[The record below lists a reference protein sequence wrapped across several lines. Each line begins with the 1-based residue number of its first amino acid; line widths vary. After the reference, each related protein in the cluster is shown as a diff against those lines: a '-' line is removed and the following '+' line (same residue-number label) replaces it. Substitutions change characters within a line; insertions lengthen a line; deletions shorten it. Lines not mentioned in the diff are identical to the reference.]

1 LYKTCNMG
9 KIYLFSAIIFILF
22 SFSKQVRYVWKTL
35 NLFALGL
42 IYGRKHV
49 IKFLL
54 ISFFVYGNFAIAQIS
69 TVPFT
74 TVGNSTWICPVG
86 VTSITVQCR
95 GGGGGGGG
103 VNATVGAASGG
114 GSGGS
119 YSSSTVT
126 VVPGTT
132 YSITVGAGG
141 TAGAN
146 TGGNGGAGGSS
157 SFSLTSVVA
166 VGGSG
171 GTGASTAIGAA
182 GGVGTTTGNT
192 AGINFA
198 GGDGAAGTVS
208 SIGGGGG
215 GGAGDANSGGNA
227 SGSTAGTGGVAGGG
241 NGATGVSNVAGG
253 TGSAIG
259 GGGSGTRSTGTARAG
274 GVGGRGQ
281 VNIIYT
287 NPPVIVENFPNQ
299 TFCTTTYPTA
309 YNTVNFSLIETAATN
324 FDASQASQTIVLTL
338 PAGFLFNLAAGP
350 TVTRNTAAPG
360 QDVTINGFSWTTTAI
375 TVTVTTAA
383 TQNNIDEINF
393 NNFQIQATAASSGD
407 LVRTGGTFKV
417 NGSAAIPTST
427 QSFGHLATSAPSVYN
442 SSAVSQYTTS
452 NVIRGC
458 SFTANPILEI
468 RVNITGGNCTPADA
482 ITQFVFSTIGDAGST
497 NAATDISKAEIY
509 YADTTQGFSNAN
521 FFGSVNNPNGTFTI
535 TGSQPLNLGS
545 KTYYFYLTYIVPGT
559 ATIGNVLDA
568 SMSSFVFN
576 GSTISN
582 MSTPN
587 PAGGRSIVSGTCLN
601 AGDAAPPVTN
611 TQTITA
617 GSLII
622 PMDNTHQALV
632 APFNLKA
639 YGLIHQLLL
648 NDVPVKWV
656 IKSGK
661 AKDAPDFIANAGQIY
676 PTVVAAASQT
686 FIASEF
692 VVDSFWVNHS
702 FYPGG
707 QTAAQVMT
715 AFAVPNSVAVYSLTA
730 DVAVDV
736 RYTLN
741 HRPKIAV
748 FSNGGNQA
756 IQTTMLTAAGITSNV
771 FVQNAGDFTGLASCY
786 TFCSES
792 HWDFSK
798 NPDIRPVQ
806 RVMDFV
812 REGGNFLAQCAGI
825 DLYENHQ
832 PGGSHFQTTNGV
844 SFANTT
850 QTNTDYNADMAFCQY
865 QGAVTSQGG
874 TIASFWLPAGSVY
887 KPEMFYGVS
896 TPAVTNTV
904 VASAAHLADPDS
916 VGSNVFYL
924 GGHAY
929 AAGTIGNDN
938 GIRMYLNA
946 TLVPA
951 HRPTAFPIVMS
962 SPTIC
967 AGQTVTIGPV
977 PTVGAN
983 YVWSP
988 ATGLSSAT
996 VCNPIASPTTTSVY
1010 ALTGFNGGCI
1020 MGPST
1025 MTVNVNPTPATPTVS
1040 SNSPLCTG
1048 TTLSL
1053 TATASGTPT
1062 FNWSG
1067 PNSYTSTTQNPTIAN
1082 VTSSISGS
1090 YSVTA
1095 TSNSCTSLPGVVS
1108 VSVSAPPTTPTAG
1121 SNSPVCQGQTIN
1133 LTASAVAGA
1142 TYLWSGPNSY
1152 TSTSQNPSLTGI
1164 LAAAGVYSVTAT
1176 VAGCNSSIGT
1186 VTVIVNP
1193 TSTMTSASSATICGG
1208 VTVNIPL
1215 TSSVGGSTYTW
1226 LATDNVNTTGESTT
1240 SQTTNT
1246 LSNTIVNNTASIQ
1259 TIIYT
1264 VTPTAA
1270 GCAGTS
1276 QTVTVTVNPVPVM
1289 TNTNSATICS
1299 AGTVNIPLTDNVG
1312 STYTWIAADN
1322 LNTTGE
1328 STTLQTTNTLNN
1340 TIINNIVSAQ
1350 NVIYSV
1356 TPTSISGGC
1365 LGTSQS
1371 ITVTVNSTPSATASP
1386 SSQSICSNN
1395 VTAITLTSNVAGSTF
1410 AWTVSQT
1417 GVSGASAS
1425 TGSLIAQ
1432 TLTTTSTSTG
1442 SASYTITPT
1451 AGSCAGVPV
1460 VVNVTVTPIPS
1471 VTATP
1476 SSQIIC
1482 SNNATAITLTSNI
1495 AGSTFAWTVNQTGI
1509 SGASASTGSVIA
1521 QTLSTT
1527 GTTLG
1532 TAVYTIT
1539 PSANS
1544 CNGAPIVVTVS
1555 VNPTPTITA
1564 TPGTQTLCSG
1574 NASSISL
1581 TSNVAGT
1588 TFSWTVTQTN
1598 VTGASAAS
1606 GASIAQT
1613 LSTTTTTSSGTAVY
1627 TITSSANSC
1636 GGSTQTV
1643 TVTVNPTPVMTST
1656 NAGVI
1661 CSAGTITIPLTSN
1674 VASGYTWIAA
1684 DNVNTTGEST
1694 TLQSTNSIN
1703 NTITNNTTSA
1713 QIVVYTVTP
1722 TSTAGSCVGAAQVV
1736 SVTVNP
1742 TPTMTST
1749 NTAVVCS
1756 GSAFSINLTS
1766 NVASTYTWIATN
1778 NVNTVGESL
1787 TTQTATTLAN
1797 TITNSTTSSQIVT
1810 YTVTPTTS
1818 AGNCAGVSQVIN
1830 VTVNPTPVMT
1840 STNAGAICSL
1850 GTITIPLTS
1859 NVASGY
1865 TWIAADNVN
1874 TTGESTTLQSTN
1886 SINNT
1891 ITNNTTSAQIVV
1903 YTVTPTS
1910 TAGSCV
1916 GAAQVVSVT
1925 VNAIP
1930 TLTSATTATIC
1941 SGGTVVLP
1949 LSSNVSANYSWI
1961 ATDNLN
1967 TTGESLTAQ
1976 STATINN
1983 TIISSVGT
1991 TENVLYNVTPTSV
2004 AGSCLGATKTVT
2016 VTISPTPAVTL
2027 TPSSQVICSGSTA
2040 SISLSSNVGGTTY
2053 SWTVSQ
2059 SNTSGA
2065 SAGTG
2070 TIISQALTATGL
2082 SAGIATY
2089 TVTPGIGTCSG
2100 SSSVGTITVNPI
2112 ATVTATPGS
2121 QVLCSGNTTAINL
2134 SSNISG
2140 TTYSWTVS
2148 QTNVSGAS
2156 ASTGSVI
2163 AQNLTTTTFSQGTV
2177 TYTISSTNNGCS
2189 GIPVIVTVSVNPIP
2203 TLSITPSSQAFCTGS
2218 TTSLTLSS
2226 NVAGT
2231 TYSWTVS
2238 QTNAS
2243 GGSASSG
2250 TLIAQTITATSA
2262 SVGTVVYSVTPTA
2275 ASCFGTPI
2283 VATVSVSPI
2292 PATPTPTNNGPICV
2306 NGSLNLSVGSIAGA
2320 SYNWSG
2326 PNGFTSAAQN
2336 PTIASIPFA
2345 GAGVYTVNVTVNGCT
2360 GPNKTTTVV
2369 VNPPPPTTLTAS
2381 SNSPLCSS
2389 QTLSLTVAP
2398 VAAATYSWAGPNSFS
2413 STLQNPTITNASTL
2427 ATGVY
2432 SITATVSGCG
2442 SSGTE
2447 TLSVIVNQTPVA
2459 PIVTNN
2465 GPLCVGATLSL
2476 TASGAATTYS
2486 WTGPS
2491 GFTNNNQNPSITN
2504 IALVQAGV
2512 YSVSATTNGCTSAF
2526 GTTTVVVNPIPATPT
2541 ISTNAPVCVGQTV
2554 NLTTGVVAGATYNWS
2569 GPNTYTSSIQN
2580 PTITNA
2586 STVQSGT
2593 YSLSVIV
2600 SGCTS
2605 ATGTVGVAVNTAASS
2620 PTVSSNS
2627 PVCSGDTLF
2636 LSAVSSGG
2644 SIYSW
2649 SGPNGFTSTSQNP
2662 FIVNTTTLVSGTYTV
2677 IANNGCA
2684 STPAMVTAT
2693 VNQTPATP
2701 TITSNS
2707 PVCSGNTLN
2716 LSATLLAGG
2725 NYNWSGPNGFTATTQ
2740 NTSVSNMTPAEQGTY
2755 SVTVTKN
2762 GCTSLVA
2769 INNVTVT
2776 IPPIANAGLN
2786 TTVCANNA
2794 TVALTGT
2801 VSGGSSTGIWTST
2814 GSGTFTPNASLLN
2827 TSYIPSNADT
2837 TAGSVVLTLTSTNN
2851 GGCSAST
2858 SSITITITKA
2868 PVALAG
2874 SNATVCAN
2882 NANVNLNGIVYG
2894 GSSTG
2899 IWTTSGT
2906 GTFNP
2911 NATTLNATYVPSV
2924 ADITSGSITFTLT
2937 TTGNGQCFAASSQM
2951 TTTIT
2956 TAPIVNA
2963 GPNQITCKA
2972 TPNASLNGT
2981 VTVSNS
2987 GTWTTLGSGTFNPNA
3002 TVLNPTYIPSSAD
3015 TTAGSV
3021 LLVLT
3026 SSNNGSCLPV
3036 TDTVKISFSNIPT
3049 VNAGVS
3055 QTVCA
3060 NNVMV
3065 SLNGSVTG
3073 GGTSGIWSSSGTG
3086 TFVPNATALNA
3097 SYIPSGA
3104 DTTARGVVLTLS
3116 STNGCVVVSSS
3127 VAISISPAPYALAG
3141 LNISVCANN
3150 ATANF
3155 NGVIGGATT
3164 TGIWSSSGSG
3174 TFSPTNTSLSG
3185 SYTASAADI
3194 TAGSVFLILTSTNNG
3209 TCNSAI
3215 DTLLLAITPPPSVL
3229 TGTNTSFCANSSLA
3243 LNGVVV
3249 GGNGTG
3255 SWSSSGTGS
3264 FAPSVNTLTATYIPS
3279 SADTTAHQVV
3289 LTLTSTNNGGCLAA
3303 TNSLTVTITPAP
3315 IISAGVSQTICS
3327 NNGVVLLNGYVS
3339 IATGVQWTTLGN
3351 GSFTAPN
3358 SAVTSYSIG
3367 INDISSGHVTIFATT
3382 TGNGGCNA
3390 VSDTMRVQIQAA
3402 PIVNAGVDQFICK
3415 GIMTANLN
3423 GLISGVTTTGTWTT
3437 LGSGNFV
3444 SPTNL
3449 LTSYNL
3455 SNADTATGSVKLVL
3469 TSTNNGSCNSV
3480 SDTMLIKITPKGIAK
3495 LGNDTAVCA
3504 NSNTITLSG
3513 SIFGGTG
3520 AGQWSTSGS
3529 GIFSPSNTSLIAT
3542 YAPSV
3547 ADINA
3552 GSVKIKLT
3560 PINTCLPTTDS
3571 LILTITPSPTVS
3583 AGLDVIICKGL
3594 SPINLSG
3601 SINTVPTGAIWSTN
3615 GVGVFSPASS
3625 TLITAYTPSVT
3636 DKDTIRF
3643 ILTTTGNGLCNA
3655 VSDTMFVFRNIQAI
3669 ANFTYA
3675 NPCSGQSI
3683 LFTDSSPVGS
3693 GTITSWAWNYGNGN
3707 VSTIQNPMYSYTST
3721 GTYSVTLH
3729 INTTQGCSDSI
3740 TKVINIHPSPVPN
3753 FSYTA
3758 GCLKDSVKFINN
3770 SSISSGT
3777 MNVWNWNYGDG
3788 TMGGI
3793 KNPAHL
3799 FDSLK
3804 VYNVS
3809 LTVTSDSGCV
3819 STITHTI
3826 TINPTPI
3833 AKFNIQSHCGS
3844 LLINL
3849 KDTSSV
3855 SSGSITNWNWTFG
3868 DGHVAT
3874 TQNSSNTYSAIG
3886 VYTVTLQV
3894 QTNNGCKDTASVVVN
3909 LSSSILA
3916 DYTPHGGAYH
3926 INEEIAFTNQSTGA
3940 TSYVW
3945 SFGDGSSTTTATNP
3959 IHGFGSSGSYSVI
3972 LMASNSLGCV
3982 DTVAYVFDVKTS
3994 GYTVPEGFTPNGD
4007 GINDGFFV
4015 LGGPFSGYE
4024 LRVFNEWGNQ
4034 IFISNSQTD
4043 KWDGTYKGSIQPAGT
4058 YVYIFNGKIVDGD
4071 DVKLKGE
4078 VNLIR

>member
-1 LYKTCNMG
+1 
-9 KIYLFSAIIFILF
+9 
-22 SFSKQVRYVWKTL
+22 
-35 NLFALGL
+35 
-42 IYGRKHV
+42 
-49 IKFLL
+49 
-54 ISFFVYGNFAIAQIS
+54 
-69 TVPFT
+69 
-74 TVGNSTWICPVG
+74 
-86 VTSITVQCR
+86 
-95 GGGGGGGG
+95 
-103 VNATVGAASGG
+103 
-114 GSGGS
+114 
-119 YSSSTVT
+119 
-126 VVPGTT
+126 
-132 YSITVGAGG
+132 
-141 TAGAN
+141 
-146 TGGNGGAGGSS
+146 
-157 SFSLTSVVA
+157 
-166 VGGSG
+166 
-171 GTGASTAIGAA
+171 
-182 GGVGTTTGNT
+182 
-192 AGINFA
+192 
-198 GGDGAAGTVS
+198 
-208 SIGGGGG
+208 
-215 GGAGDANSGGNA
+215 
-227 SGSTAGTGGVAGGG
+227 
-241 NGATGVSNVAGG
+241 
-253 TGSAIG
+253 
-259 GGGSGTRSTGTARAG
+259 
-274 GVGGRGQ
+274 
-281 VNIIYT
+281 
-287 NPPVIVENFPNQ
+287 
-299 TFCTTTYPTA
+299 
-309 YNTVNFSLIETAATN
+309 
-324 FDASQASQTIVLTL
+324 
-338 PAGFLFNLAAGP
+338 
-350 TVTRNTAAPG
+350 
-360 QDVTINGFSWTTTAI
+360 
-375 TVTVTTAA
+375 
-383 TQNNIDEINF
+383 
-393 NNFQIQATAASSGD
+393 
-407 LVRTGGTFKV
+407 
-417 NGSAAIPTST
+417 
-427 QSFGHLATSAPSVYN
+427 
-442 SSAVSQYTTS
+442 
-452 NVIRGC
+452 
-458 SFTANPILEI
+458 
-468 RVNITGGNCTPADA
+468 
-482 ITQFVFSTIGDAGST
+482 
-497 NAATDISKAEIY
+497 
-509 YADTTQGFSNAN
+509 
-521 FFGSVNNPNGTFTI
+521 
-535 TGSQPLNLGS
+535 
-545 KTYYFYLTYIVPGT
+545 
-559 ATIGNVLDA
+559 
-568 SMSSFVFN
+568 
-576 GSTISN
+576 
-582 MSTPN
+582 
-587 PAGGRSIVSGTCLN
+587 
-601 AGDAAPPVTN
+601 
-611 TQTITA
+611 
-617 GSLII
+617 
-622 PMDNTHQALV
+622 
-632 APFNLKA
+632 
-639 YGLIHQLLL
+639 
-648 NDVPVKWV
+648 
-656 IKSGK
+656 
-661 AKDAPDFIANAGQIY
+661 
-676 PTVVAAASQT
+676 
-686 FIASEF
+686 
-692 VVDSFWVNHS
+692 
-702 FYPGG
+702 
-707 QTAAQVMT
+707 
-715 AFAVPNSVAVYSLTA
+715 
-730 DVAVDV
+730 
-736 RYTLN
+736 
-741 HRPKIAV
+741 
-748 FSNGGNQA
+748 
-756 IQTTMLTAAGITSNV
+756 
-771 FVQNAGDFTGLASCY
+771 
-786 TFCSES
+786 
-792 HWDFSK
+792 
-798 NPDIRPVQ
+798 
-806 RVMDFV
+806 
-812 REGGNFLAQCAGI
+812 
-825 DLYENHQ
+825 
-832 PGGSHFQTTNGV
+832 
-844 SFANTT
+844 
-850 QTNTDYNADMAFCQY
+850 
-865 QGAVTSQGG
+865 
-874 TIASFWLPAGSVY
+874 
-887 KPEMFYGVS
+887 
-896 TPAVTNTV
+896 
-904 VASAAHLADPDS
+904 
-916 VGSNVFYL
+916 
-924 GGHAY
+924 
-929 AAGTIGNDN
+929 
-938 GIRMYLNA
+938 
-946 TLVPA
+946 
-951 HRPTAFPIVMS
+951 
-962 SPTIC
+962 
-967 AGQTVTIGPV
+967 
-977 PTVGAN
+977 
-983 YVWSP
+983 
-988 ATGLSSAT
+988 
-996 VCNPIASPTTTSVY
+996 
-1010 ALTGFNGGCI
+1010 
-1020 MGPST
+1020 
-1025 MTVNVNPTPATPTVS
+1025 
-1040 SNSPLCTG
+1040 
-1048 TTLSL
+1048 
-1053 TATASGTPT
+1053 
-1062 FNWSG
+1062 
-1067 PNSYTSTTQNPTIAN
+1067 
-1082 VTSSISGS
+1082 
-1090 YSVTA
+1090 
-1095 TSNSCTSLPGVVS
+1095 
-1108 VSVSAPPTTPTAG
+1108 
-1121 SNSPVCQGQTIN
+1121 
-1133 LTASAVAGA
+1133 
-1142 TYLWSGPNSY
+1142 
-1152 TSTSQNPSLTGI
+1152 
-1164 LAAAGVYSVTAT
+1164 
-1176 VAGCNSSIGT
+1176 
-1186 VTVIVNP
+1186 
-1193 TSTMTSASSATICGG
+1193 
-1208 VTVNIPL
+1208 
-1215 TSSVGGSTYTW
+1215 
-1226 LATDNVNTTGESTT
+1226 
-1240 SQTTNT
+1240 
-1246 LSNTIVNNTASIQ
+1246 
-1259 TIIYT
+1259 
-1264 VTPTAA
+1264 
-1270 GCAGTS
+1270 
-1276 QTVTVTVNPVPVM
+1276 
-1289 TNTNSATICS
+1289 
-1299 AGTVNIPLTDNVG
+1299 
-1312 STYTWIAADN
+1312 
-1322 LNTTGE
+1322 
-1328 STTLQTTNTLNN
+1328 
-1340 TIINNIVSAQ
+1340 
-1350 NVIYSV
+1350 
-1356 TPTSISGGC
+1356 
-1365 LGTSQS
+1365 
-1371 ITVTVNSTPSATASP
+1371 
-1386 SSQSICSNN
+1386 
-1395 VTAITLTSNVAGSTF
+1395 
-1410 AWTVSQT
+1410 
-1417 GVSGASAS
+1417 
-1425 TGSLIAQ
+1425 
-1432 TLTTTSTSTG
+1432 
-1442 SASYTITPT
+1442 
-1451 AGSCAGVPV
+1451 
-1460 VVNVTVTPIPS
+1460 
-1471 VTATP
+1471 
-1476 SSQIIC
+1476 
-1482 SNNATAITLTSNI
+1482 
-1495 AGSTFAWTVNQTGI
+1495 
-1509 SGASASTGSVIA
+1509 
-1521 QTLSTT
+1521 
-1527 GTTLG
+1527 
-1532 TAVYTIT
+1532 
-1539 PSANS
+1539 
-1544 CNGAPIVVTVS
+1544 
-1555 VNPTPTITA
+1555 
-1564 TPGTQTLCSG
+1564 
-1574 NASSISL
+1574 
-1581 TSNVAGT
+1581 
-1588 TFSWTVTQTN
+1588 
-1598 VTGASAAS
+1598 
-1606 GASIAQT
+1606 
-1613 LSTTTTTSSGTAVY
+1613 
-1627 TITSSANSC
+1627 
-1636 GGSTQTV
+1636 
-1643 TVTVNPTPVMTST
+1643 
-1656 NAGVI
+1656 
-1661 CSAGTITIPLTSN
+1661 
-1674 VASGYTWIAA
+1674 
-1684 DNVNTTGEST
+1684 
-1694 TLQSTNSIN
+1694 
-1703 NTITNNTTSA
+1703 
-1713 QIVVYTVTP
+1713 
-1722 TSTAGSCVGAAQVV
+1722 
-1736 SVTVNP
+1736 
-1742 TPTMTST
+1742 
-1749 NTAVVCS
+1749 
-1756 GSAFSINLTS
+1756 
-1766 NVASTYTWIATN
+1766 
-1778 NVNTVGESL
+1778 
-1787 TTQTATTLAN
+1787 
-1797 TITNSTTSSQIVT
+1797 
-1810 YTVTPTTS
+1810 
-1818 AGNCAGVSQVIN
+1818 
-1830 VTVNPTPVMT
+1830 
-1840 STNAGAICSL
+1840 
-1850 GTITIPLTS
+1850 
-1859 NVASGY
+1859 
-1865 TWIAADNVN
+1865 
-1874 TTGESTTLQSTN
+1874 
-1886 SINNT
+1886 
-1891 ITNNTTSAQIVV
+1891 
-1903 YTVTPTS
+1903 
-1910 TAGSCV
+1910 
-1916 GAAQVVSVT
+1916 
-1925 VNAIP
+1925 
-1930 TLTSATTATIC
+1930 
-1941 SGGTVVLP
+1941 LP